1 MKSIIELLELVK
13 ANRELMLTGLCS
25 IIYQLYYDNIITTD
39 ECNLLMD
46 YIKTNRPVKG
56 SKHYESACAD
66 KTWYWSPW
74 KWEPRERWLNAQIRK
89 LSRKNYKDMTLIDS
103 IRSLFKLDRIDMEI
117 EHILNMIFDYFS
129 SNSDVDYQINNVD
142 IKVSRNKYQITL
154 NTTRPGLLMANG
166 YTKIDALKIILEEQF
181 NKQITIVIKQLN
193 K

>member
-1 MKSIIELLELVK
+1 
-13 ANRELMLTGLCS
+13 
-25 IIYQLYYDNIITTD
+25 
-39 ECNLLMD
+39 
-46 YIKTNRPVKG
+46 
-56 SKHYESACAD
+56 
-66 KTWYWSPW
+66 
-74 KWEPRERWLNAQIRK
+74 
-89 LSRKNYKDMTLIDS
+89 MTLIDS

-142 IKVSRNKYQITL
+142 IKISRNKYQITL

-181 NKQITIVIKQLN
+181 NKQITIIIKQLH